1 MTDQLHF
8 GNETPW
14 TGRWRDRLQ
23 SELDRTGFD
32 SLEEFLEAHPG
43 MSYVALARQ
52 MAGANIAPIQ
62 IFGEQVQLGM
72 AKRSLRSVAMDSLV
86 RYLNQDV
93 PRGWRNG
100 VHFQLRAA
108 SAFADWSTGFLNCEH
123 ETINLSQRFHNVFDA
138 LKAMPIPA
146 GWLPKDVQDP
156 FVVAAFAA
164 GWPEQE

>member
-1 MTDQLHF
+1 
-8 GNETPW
+8 
-14 TGRWRDRLQ
+14 
-23 SELDRTGFD
+23 
-32 SLEEFLEAHPG
+32 
-43 MSYVALARQ
+43 